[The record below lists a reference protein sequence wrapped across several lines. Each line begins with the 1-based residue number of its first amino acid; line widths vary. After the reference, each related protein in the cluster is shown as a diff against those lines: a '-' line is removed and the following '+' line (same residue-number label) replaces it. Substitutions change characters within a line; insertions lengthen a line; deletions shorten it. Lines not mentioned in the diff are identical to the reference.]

1 VRKTK
6 NIILG
11 AIGILITMY
20 TLFICINIFSIIVES
35 NKLEKRVSR
44 ALENVLETYDK
55 NADVVEAKAQLKDDI
70 CMNDRDENIV
80 IDIAEFDLEK
90 GIISVDVRKK
100 IKLVTGKAKVLSCEK
115 TALID
120 KWVVRHPSVTVA
132 FYVGESLYKQYQL
145 TKGEVCPMPKDPE
158 GGFVGWLA
166 ADTSNQEFIGQIG
179 EVWENQMYYAV
190 IK

>member
-1 VRKTK
+1 MRKTK

-11 AIGILITMY
+11 AIGIFITMY

-158 GGFVGWLA
+158 GSFVGWLA
-166 ADTSNQEFIGQIG
+166 ADASNQEFIGQIG

-190 IK
+190 IR

>member
-1 VRKTK
+1 MRKTK